1 MLKLLRVLGFIKHTA
16 ASNQAERERQ
26 LHQTDH
32 EIDLLAIHLDQ
43 VRGEMQALRQRRAR
57 LFRQVNEY
65 RNSNMAIDVDLLL
78 SDGTTEPREE

>member
-1 MLKLLRVLGFIKHTA
+1 MLKLLRTLGIINHTA
-16 ASNQAERERQ
+16 ASIQTERERQ

-57 LFRQVNEY
+57 LFRQIQSYSECPD
-65 RNSNMAIDVDLLL
+65 RFDIDLRLPSE
-78 SDGTTEPREE
+78 SDK